1 MIGLRGN
8 GRGDL
13 SSVYCTGT
21 SLKYGAYVHRTPPNT
36 PLGKLGAPRWREL
49 LMPDL
54 LAEVACGGVS
64 TAAVSAALNPV
75 DVIKTRRISPTHS
88 TAHGTHGASHT
99 HEATCSLLFPGEFR
113 LHLANKIR
121 PLKVAVQERRRPW
134 SMATALRL

>member
-1 MIGLRGN
+1 MFTAF
-8 GRGDL
+8 
-13 SSVYCTGT
+13 S
-21 SLKYGAYVHRTPPNT
+21 

-88 TAHGTHGASHT
+88 TAHTAHTARPTHTKQPVHC
-99 HEATCSLLFPGEFR
+99 CSPVSLGS
-113 LHLANKIR
+113 I
-121 PLKVAVQERRRPW
+121 
-134 SMATALRL
+134 